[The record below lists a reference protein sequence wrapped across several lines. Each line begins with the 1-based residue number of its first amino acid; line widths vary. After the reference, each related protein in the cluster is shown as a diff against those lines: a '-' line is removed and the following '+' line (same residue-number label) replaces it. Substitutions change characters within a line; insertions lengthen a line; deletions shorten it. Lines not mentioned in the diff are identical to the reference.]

1 VNKKMMFVII
11 PVSIIIIIIV
21 IMMLLNPLFL
31 RSERQ
36 IERYIL
42 RIMPIG
48 MSVEDVI
55 NVVRNETLWEVIR
68 ARGWTPLSS
77 LSENEIKS
85 YIDESID
92 VGMVSLYLGRS
103 FGFNSVAATWRF
115 DENGELLDVTVNRVF
130 AI

>member
-1 VNKKMMFVII
+1 MKKKTMILLIFVC
-11 PVSIIIIIIV
+11 IIIV
-21 IMMLLNPLFL
+21 IIVIRMLQNPLFL

-42 RIMPIG
+42 RITPIG

-55 NVVRNETLWEVIR
+55 NVVRNETSWKVIR

-77 LSENEIKS
+77 LSENELNS
-85 YIDESID
+85 YIDERID
-92 VGMVSLYLGRS
+92 VGVVMLFLGKS
-103 FGFNSVAATWRF
+103 FGFNSVTAIWRF
-115 DENGELLDVTVNRVF
+115 NQNGELISVTVNRVM